1 MAVGWLS
8 DGFGMAVGCLSV
20 DQSVD
25 LTAWH
30 QDSTPL
36 QLFQSINQQ
45 QTWGTH
51 QVCSGSLRASMKGT
65 ALHWTALHYFAEC
78 LNRLTARR
86 HSCTVPLLRKDYI
99 LPVGILPCV
108 DKLNARPQKRE
119 TQVMALLSTA
129 FCAGTAHFVKSQ
141 ALYSICC
148 SNFHGSNPL
157 AMLSVPLKLTEAIVR
172 RYCLC
177 SGVLFPDG
185 AGISA

>member
-1 MAVGWLS
+1 MV
-8 DGFGMAVGCLSV
+8 VGCFSV

-45 QTWGTH
+45 QTWGDT
-51 QVCSGSLRASMKGT
+51 SGLFWFAECLTEG
-65 ALHWTALHYFAEC
+65 HWTALHYFAEC

-99 LPVGILPCV
+99 LPVGMLPCV

-129 FCAGTAHFVKSQ
+129 FLCWYCAHCQKVCAVQ
-141 ALYSICC
+141 YL
-148 SNFHGSNPL
+148 L
-157 AMLSVPLKLTEAIVR
+157 Q
-172 RYCLC
+172 
-177 SGVLFPDG
+177 
-185 AGISA
+185 

>member
-8 DGFGMAVGCLSV
+8 DGFGMAVGCFSV

-36 QLFQSINQQ
+36 QLFQSLNQQ

-51 QVCSGSLRASMKGT
+51 QVCSGSLSASLNGT

-129 FCAGTAHFVKSQ
+129 FCAGTAHFVKRY
-141 ALYSICC
+141 ALDSICC
-148 SNFHGSNPL
+148 SNFHGSNTL
-157 AMLSVPLKLTEAIVR
+157 TVLSVPLKLTGAIVR

-177 SGVLFPDG
+177 SGV
-185 AGISA
+185 